1 MPANAKWLFW
11 LAAIVLL
18 LLATLVAAG
27 IVSMTAPWLLPAG
40 LLSLVLA
47 LVPVWGP
54 PAP

>member
-1 MPANAKWLFW
+1 MYPSAKWLFW
-11 LAAIVLL
+11 LAAIILF

-27 IVSMTAPWLLPAG
+27 VIATSLPWLLPAG
-40 LLSLVLA
+40 LLALTLA

>member
-1 MPANAKWLFW
+1 MTPPAGLRWLFW

-27 IVSMTAPWLLPAG
+27 VIAMNAPWLLPAG

-54 PAP
+54 